1 MKVWHIDSSGRG
13 EQSHSRR
20 ITNQF
25 IDSLSKKKNI
35 EISRLNVATGL
46 PFLTDSMIQGYF
58 TPEKE
63 RTAEQTLD
71 LNTSNR
77 IVESAKNAD
86 VWVIGIPIYNFS
98 MPASFKAFFDLLIR
112 LQETFSYGENGPIG
126 LLENKQVY
134 VVVTSGGTEIG
145 ADNDF
150 LTPWLTYCLNFIGV
164 TNVQIIK
171 ADKYT
176 PEKDTAIQHQ
186 IEAMTQ
192 SLA

>member
-1 MKVWHIDSSGRG
+1 
-13 EQSHSRR
+13 
-20 ITNQF
+20 
-25 IDSLSKKKNI
+25 
-35 EISRLNVATGL
+35 
-46 PFLTDSMIQGYF
+46 MIQGYF